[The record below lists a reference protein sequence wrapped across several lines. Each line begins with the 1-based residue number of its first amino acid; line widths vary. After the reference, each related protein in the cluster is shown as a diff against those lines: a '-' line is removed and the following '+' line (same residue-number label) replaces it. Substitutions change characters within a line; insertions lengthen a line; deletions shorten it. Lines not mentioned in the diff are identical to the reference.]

1 VGFVARS
8 SSHDAFMYWKPMV
21 KAKMIWEE
29 PDLYLGAL
37 LFFNQYLLG
46 YMCS

>member
-1 VGFVARS
+1 MWDLS
-8 SSHDAFMYWKPMV
+8 SSHDAFMCCKAMV
-21 KAKMIWEE
+21 KAKMIWAE

-37 LFFNQYLLG
+37 IMFNQYLLG